1 MFCSDNFF
9 FFNRKS
15 LELSLEDFQ
24 NEKRTYSLEMEKL
37 RRQIEQL
44 NEKKNVQERET
55 MLLRAK
61 LDTQASAIE
70 ELEKIRKQHLALH
83 EEVNRLK
90 LDSYDYVVNNKELTR
105 MNQNMK
111 EEIIR
116 LKEQLDEE
124 RRHLE
129 EVNISNEKQM
139 MKISNRFD
147 DERNEYRERINRL
160 EKENYRLKTTIPTT
174 RQQQQQQQQDVY
186 KIKASDYSRLK
197 ARQYAK
203 IADRLNTLLDHLQ
216 VSNDDQKENGV
227 AIKSSIQNNE
237 NILCQEQLKNG
248 HQQQLVASSSNST
261 KPKS

>member
-1 MFCSDNFF
+1 MIISF

-174 RQQQQQQQQDVY
+174 RQQQQQQQQQQDVY

-227 AIKSSIQNNE
+227 AIKSSTQNNE
-237 NILCQEQLKNG
+237 NILCQDRLKNG
-248 HQQQLVASSSNST
+248 HQQQLVASSSNSK